1 MQLQDAAAREWA
13 NAERIDSFQHEH
25 CFSPVTNT
33 LAGTWY
39 LRKLLRRYAN
49 TDDALPYALAE
60 YNAGR
65 GNVLKWN
72 KGEAA
77 TNSAVF
83 VAQIGFPATKNYV
96 RDVIARYEHYR
107 PIFPPNPAK

>member
-13 NAERIDSFQHEH
+13 DAENIAGSKHEH
-25 CFSPVTNT
+25 CFSPDTNT
-33 LAGTWY
+33 SGGHMVSAEAA
-39 LRKLLRRYAN
+39 RRYAEHRQSA
-49 TDDALPYALAE
+49 ALALAE

-72 KGEAA
+72 KGDAV

-83 VAQIGFPATKNYV
+83 VERIGF
-96 RDVIARYEHYR
+96 RARAPMCER
-107 PIFPPNPAK
+107 